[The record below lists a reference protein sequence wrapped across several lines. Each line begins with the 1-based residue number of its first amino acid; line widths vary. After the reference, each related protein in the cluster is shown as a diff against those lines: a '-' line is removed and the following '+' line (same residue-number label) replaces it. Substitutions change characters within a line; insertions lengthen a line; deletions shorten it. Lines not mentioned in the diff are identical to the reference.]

1 MLRPFA
7 VSAAVLAAS
16 ASAADA
22 QNRVR
27 ARVNLPAWRSSIVM
41 DTLALR
47 NREPVNAPIGP
58 TYSHVVAVVK
68 GLEPELAAITDSVG
82 GMVGALAVVAPRRI
96 ANQPPSRLLDCG
108 VGMTGR
114 YADTHRLTLA
124 FVVFLDPLDD
134 GRTQLGFA
142 FTASALERGG
152 STNGAIQC
160 NTTGALEA
168 MVLEAVRKRAGLN
181 AP

>member
-1 MLRPFA
+1 MLRPLA
-7 VSAAVLAAS
+7 LSAAVLASTATGLEG
-16 ASAADA
+16 
-22 QNRVR
+22 QTRVR

-68 GLEPELAAITDSVG
+68 SLEPELAAITDSTG
-82 GMVGALAVVAPRRI
+82 GIVGALAVVAPRRI
-96 ANQPPSRLLDCG
+96 ANQAPSRLLDCG

-124 FVVFLDPLDD
+124 FVVLLDPLED
-134 GRTQLGFA
+134 GSTQLGFA

-160 NTTGALEA
+160 NTTGVLEA
-168 MVLEAVRKRAGLN
+168 MVLEAVRKRAALS